1 MVNIKNEF
9 LTVTINPFG
18 AELYSIKGKDGYE
31 YLWQG
36 NPDVWSGRAPVLF
49 PIVGGLLDDE
59 FIYEEKAYNLDKHG
73 FARLSDFEVETVE
86 ETKAVFLLKN
96 NAELK
101 KQYPFEF
108 EFRVIF
114 TLEKNNL
121 VVEYKVNNI
130 DTKNIYFSF
139 GAHEAYSCP
148 GGLKSYY
155 VEFEKTEPLAR
166 YFVTGNFI
174 NGESQPLPMDGNKLY
189 MNDEFFED
197 DAIILPD
204 IASKK
209 VWVKNLDNTHTIE
222 VDYSGF
228 KNLLIWTKPGAEY
241 LCIEPW
247 DGMPD
252 YLDSD
257 KKIENKKDII
267 ALAENGCYSLVHTIK
282 FD

>member
-1 MVNIKNEF
+1 MVQIKNEF

-18 AELYSIKGKDGYE
+18 AELYSVKGADGYE

-49 PIVGGLLDDE
+49 PIVGGLMDDE
-59 FIYEEKAYNLDKHG
+59 FIYNGMTYSLPKHG
-73 FARLSDFEVETVE
+73 FARLSDFEVELVE
-86 ETKAVFLLKN
+86 DEKAVFLLKN
-96 NAELK
+96 NDELK

-114 TLEKNNL
+114 ALDKNNL
-121 VVEYKVNNI
+121 NVEYKVNNI
-130 DTKNIYFSF
+130 DNKDIYFSF

-148 GGLKSYY
+148 GGIENYY
-155 VEFEKTEPLAR
+155 VEFEKQESLAR
-166 YFVTGNFI
+166 YHVTGNFI
-174 NGESQPLPMDGNKLY
+174 NGEKTALPMDGNKLY
-189 MNDEFFED
+189 MKDKFFEE
-197 DAIILPD
+197 DAIILPE

-209 VWVKNLDNTHTIE
+209 VWIKNKDNTHTIS
-222 VDYSGF
+222 VDYNGF

-247 DGMPD
+247 DGIPD
-252 YLDSD
+252 SLGCG
-257 KKIENKKDII
+257 KEIENKKDII
-267 ALAENGCYSLVHTIK
+267 ILSKDSSYSLTHIIN

>member
-1 MVNIKNEF
+1 MVQIKNEV
-9 LTVTINPFG
+9 LTVEINPFG
-18 AELYSIKGKDGYE
+18 AELYSIKNSQGYE

-49 PIVGGLLDDE
+49 PIVGGLIDDE
-59 FIYEEKAYNLDKHG
+59 FIYDGKAYKLDKHG
-73 FARLSDFEVETVE
+73 FARLSDFEVELVE
-86 ETKAVFLLKN
+86 DNEAVFLLKN
-96 NAELK
+96 NDELR

-114 TLEKNNL
+114 VLNGNKLE
-121 VVEYKVNNI
+121 VEYKVNNI
-130 DTKNIYFSF
+130 DNKDIFFSF

-148 GGLKSYY
+148 GGLNGYY
-155 VEFEKTEPLAR
+155 VEFERQEALSR

-174 NGESQPLPMDGNKLY
+174 NGEKAPLPMEDNKLY
-189 MNDEFFED
+189 MKDEFFEE

-209 VWVKNLDNTHTIE
+209 VWVKSTNNAHSVEI
-222 VDYSGF
+222 DYTGF
-228 KNLLIWTKPGAEY
+228 KNLLIWTKPNAEY

-247 DGMPD
+247 DGIPD
-252 YLDSD
+252 YVGFD
-257 KKIENKKDII
+257 KMIENKKDII
-267 ALAENGCYSLVHTIK
+267 TLSEGNEYSLIHTIK

>member
-1 MVNIKNEF
+1 MVQIKNDF
-9 LTVTINPFG
+9 LTVEINPFG
-18 AELYSIKGKDGYE
+18 AELYSIKNNSDYE

-36 NPDVWSGRAPVLF
+36 NPEVWSGRAPVLF
-49 PIVGGLLDDE
+49 PIVGGLMDDE
-59 FIYEEKAYNLDKHG
+59 FIYNGKAYKLEKHG
-73 FARLSDFEVETVE
+73 FARLSDFEVELVE
-86 ETKAVFLLKN
+86 DEKAVFLLKN
-96 NAELK
+96 NDTLR

-114 TLEKNNL
+114 VLNKNNL
-121 VVEYKVNNI
+121 EVEYRVTNTDDK
-130 DTKNIYFSF
+130 DIYFSF
-139 GAHEAYSCP
+139 GAHEAYSCT
-148 GGLKSYY
+148 GGLKNYY
-155 VEFEKTEPLAR
+155 VEFEKDEALSR

-174 NGESQPLPMDGNKLY
+174 NGDTKALPMEGKKLY

-209 VWVKNLDNTHTIE
+209 VWIKNIDNTHTIT
-222 VDYSGF
+222 VDYNGF

-247 DGMPD
+247 DGIPD
-252 YLDSD
+252 FLGCG
-257 KKIENKKDII
+257 KEIENKKDIVT
-267 ALAENGCYSLVHTIK
+267 LSKGTEYSLTHTIT